1 MMARGSGGPP
11 VSSGN
16 VARVTTPAF
25 LALLETHFA
34 LRPGESIGAGLA
46 RQGYAA
52 TQIDALGAFVA
63 ACEAECGRAA
73 SRLAQAEERLGLA
86 LRNTDMGLWEWDLQ
100 ADRIEV
106 DTNWRLM
113 LGVKD
118 AAPGDDFELLR
129 ERIHPEDRA
138 VFRDVVVAHLR
149 GQTRYFDFTFRAR
162 DAGGGWRWVQARGR
176 AFEQGGDG
184 RWRRMLGTYRD
195 VTQERADQQAL
206 REARDAAEGANRA
219 KSEFLA
225 NMSHEI
231 RTPMNGIIGMTEL
244 ALDTPLDSEQREY
257 LNNVKASGE
266 ALLTILNDILDF
278 SKIEAGKM
286 NLESID
292 FSMRSVV
299 SDTAKTLALRAH
311 QQGLELLYEID
322 PDVPAVLKG
331 DPGRIRQILLNL
343 IGNALKFTP
352 RGQVVVHVAR
362 QGATDAGDS
371 IVVSVKD
378 SGIGIPAAKLSV
390 IFEAFSQADSS
401 TTRKFG
407 GTGLGL
413 AICQRLVALMGGE
426 LHASSDEG
434 VGSEFRFTLRL
445 QEVAPATQPDGRSM
459 QGRRVLVVDRNEAVR
474 DLLARILGRWRMH
487 CVVVGDGEAM
497 TAELKRAAEQG
508 APFDFVMVDAG
519 MPEPG
524 GFALARRFRG
534 ETGWLDRIV
543 MMLTTHNQRQDL
555 ARCKDL
561 GLPSRLIKPFS
572 ADEVCEVLMA
582 AVAGQ
587 GVADDALFDFDPE
600 LTLTQL
606 GQARDDSRDILLVE
620 DNPVNQAVAIKM
632 LEKAGHRVSVAGN
645 GQEAIEA
652 LEHRRFDLV
661 LMDVQMPVMGGIEA
675 TQAIRAREARRSWA
689 MAGQWKAMPII
700 AMTAHAMAGDR
711 QRCLDAGMDDCVTK
725 PIKPADLFAAIARAV
740 GDEASAAADPDW
752 SLLEMATRSS
762 GARVLDLDQTRQL
775 LDGDED
781 ALKQLVDLFFA
792 DFSGSLQRLKSAA
805 GAGDLPALAAV
816 AHTVKGSVGVFN
828 AEPSLEAAAA
838 VEHAARDG
846 DLEAARRALPALLDA
861 LNKLGNALRQS
872 VLTRAGGE
880 R

>member
-1 MMARGSGGPP
+1 M
-11 VSSGN
+11 
-16 VARVTTPAF
+16 TTPAF
-25 LALLETHFA
+25 LALLQKHLA
-34 LRPGESIGAGLA
+34 LQPGESLSVGLA
-46 RQGYAA
+46 RQGYGPA
-52 TQIDALGAFVA
+52 QIEALSAFSA

-73 SRLAQAEERLGLA
+73 GRLTQAEARLALV
-86 LRNTDMGLWEWDLQ
+86 LRNTDMGLWEYDLQ
-100 ADRIEV
+100 AGRVEV
-106 DTNWRLM
+106 DANWQTM
-113 LGVKD
+113 LGV
-118 AAPGDDFELLR
+118 ADDGLDGGFERLR
-129 ERIHPEDRA
+129 ERIHPDDVA
-138 VFRDVVVAHLR
+138 AFRDVTVAHLR
-149 GQTRYFDFTFRAR
+149 GQSRFFDFTFRAR
-162 DAGGGWRWVQARGR
+162 DRSGDWRWVQARGR
-176 AFEQGGDG
+176 AFERGADG
-184 RWRRMLGTYRD
+184 RWLRMLGTYRD
-195 VTQERADQQAL
+195 VTQERADQLAL

-286 NLESID
+286 GLEAID

-299 SDTAKTLALRAH
+299 SDTVKTLALRAH

-322 PDVPAVLKG
+322 PEVPAVLKG

-343 IGNALKFTP
+343 VGNALKFTS
-352 RGQVVVHVAR
+352 RGQVMVHVSR
-362 QGATDAGDS
+362 QDGGEAGS
-371 IVVSVKD
+371 LVAVSVKD
-378 SGIGIPAAKLSV
+378 SGIGIAADKLSA

-426 LHASSDEG
+426 LQASSEVG
-434 VGSEFRFTLRL
+434 VGSDFRFTLRL
-445 QEVAPATQPDGRSM
+445 PEVAAATQPDGRQM
-459 QGRRVLVVDRNEAVR
+459 CGRRILVADRSQAVR
-474 DLLARILGRWRMH
+474 DLLVRVVGRWGMS
-487 CVVVGDGEAM
+487 CVTVGDGEAM
-497 TAELKRAAEQG
+497 MAELKKAG
-508 APFDFVMVDAG
+508 DGDAPFDFVMVDVG

-524 GFALARRFRG
+524 GFALARQLRG
-534 ETGWLDRIV
+534 ETQWLDRIV

-561 GLPSRLIKPFS
+561 GLSSRLIKPFS

-587 GVADDALFDFDPE
+587 STDDDALFEFDPE

-606 GQARDDSRDILLVE
+606 SQGRDDSRDILLVE

-632 LEKAGHRVSVAGN
+632 LEKAGHRIAVAGN
-645 GQEAIEA
+645 GQEAIEM
-652 LEHRRFDLV
+652 LENRRFDLV

-711 QRCLDAGMDDCVTK
+711 QRCLDAGMDDYVTK
-725 PIKPADLFAAIARAV
+725 PIKPADLFAAIARAG
-740 GDEASAAADPDW
+740 GDDASAAADPDW
-752 SLLEMATRSS
+752 SLLEMATRSGGTS
-762 GARVLDLDQTRQL
+762 VLDLDQTRQL
-775 LDGDED
+775 LDGDEE
-781 ALKQLVDLFFA
+781 ALEKLVDLFFA
-792 DFSGSLQRLKSAA
+792 DFAGSLQKLKSSA
-805 GAGDLPALAAV
+805 GSGDLAALAAI

-828 AEPSLEAAAA
+828 AMAALDAAAA
-838 VEHAARDG
+838 VEHAAREG
-846 DLEAARRALPALLDA
+846 KLEAARLALPTLLDA

-872 VLTRAGGE
+872 VMARGGHGG
-880 R
+880 